1 MTPLLLDLDGTL
13 VDSKRDLARGVNLL
27 LAEHN
32 LPPLPVEIVVGF
44 VGRGARS
51 LIRRSL
57 DHADPGGTVGRDENI
72 LRRFLGHYEQ
82 VMLET
87 TIPFPGVMEGLTRLH
102 DAGVP
107 LAIVSNKPEGP
118 TRSISD
124 ALGLTRYFGAILG
137 GDSTPQKKPSA
148 MPLERAALE
157 LAVPLASCVMVGDSD
172 VDIQAAH
179 AAGVPGIWCSWGG
192 IHLDQPKAVDTIA
205 TSFIEVVEVGL
216 NGPLKLTR

>member
-1 MTPLLLDLDGTL
+1 VTPLLLDLDGTL

-27 LAEHN
+27 LAEHS
-32 LPPLPVEIVVGF
+32 LPPLPVDIVVGF

-57 DHADPGGTVGRDENI
+57 DHVDPEGEIGRDETI

-82 VMLET
+82 VMLDT
-87 TIPFPGVMEGLTRLH
+87 TVPFPGVVEGLSRLH

-107 LAIVSNKPEGP
+107 LAVVSNKPEGP
-118 TRSISD
+118 TRRISD
-124 ALGLTRYFGAILG
+124 ALELTRYFGVILG

-148 MPLERAALE
+148 MPLQRAAKE
-157 LAVPLASCVMVGDSD
+157 LAVPLTTCVMVGDSD

-192 IHLDQPKAVDTIA
+192 IHLDQPEAADKIV
-205 TSFIEVVEVGL
+205 TSFSEVVEVGL
-216 NGPLKLTR
+216 RGQLHP